1 MAAPVDLSPLG
12 SLRRGRLWLAPSAGI
27 AVAVV
32 AAVVAL
38 LVDGALR
45 GGGWLPVYVGT
56 VATART
62 LLSVV
67 ATSLATLMALVLTI
81 VAVVLQ
87 LASARYSHRAL
98 RTFLRDTQSHVFL
111 FTAAGTFAYTLV
123 ALLGLDGVAA
133 DDGTFTGITVPLAF
147 LAAVVSLAVF
157 VRYIDHIVH
166 ASRGTAIIARIGDE
180 SRGQV
185 ERLFPDDH
193 DPDERPPGPPDGPA
207 QHVVAAPRAAVIDE
221 VDVAALVGW
230 ATEQDRVVV
239 VMAGIGNYLP
249 AGAPMLAVHAPG
261 SAVPAG
267 ADPGGDHQVAREAPD
282 GVQRLVNHVRLD
294 AEPTITDD
302 VWFGFRLLV
311 DIAITAI
318 SPAVNDPTTAVQ
330 CLDQLHD
337 LLRRLSGRRFPV
349 AWHSDD
355 AGTPRL
361 FLPGAT
367 WDEFVR
373 LAGSE
378 IRLYGAGD
386 VQVVRRLAAMWSD
399 LHEVVPDARRGA
411 VAEQLERVFAA
422 GDRALGDNHAGWR
435 EDLPEGLEGSAPR
448 ARQV

>member
-1 MAAPVDLSPLG
+1 MAAPVDLSPLA
-12 SLRRGRLWLAPSAGI
+12 SLRRGRLWVAPSAGI
-27 AVAVV
+27 VVAIV

-45 GGGWLPVYVGT
+45 GGGWFPVYVGT

-67 ATSLATLMALVLTI
+67 ATSLATLIALVLTI

-98 RTFLRDTQSHVFL
+98 RTFLRDAQSHVFL
-111 FTAAGTFAYTLV
+111 FTAGGTFAYTLV

-133 DDGTFTGITVPLAF
+133 DDGTVTGITVPLAF

-180 SRGQV
+180 IRGQV

-193 DPDERPPGPPDGPA
+193 DPDERPPAPPDGTP
-207 QHVVAAPRAAVIDE
+207 QHVVAVPDPAVIDE
-221 VDVAALVGW
+221 VDVAALVAW
-230 ATEQDRVVV
+230 ATEHDRVVV
-239 VMAGIGNYLP
+239 VTVGIGDYLP
-249 AGAPMLAVHAPG
+249 AGAPMIAVH
-261 SAVPAG
+261 PAG
-267 ADPGGDHQVAREAPD
+267 PDPRAGGDPGDGPGPAAGDPD
-282 GVQRLVNHVRLD
+282 GLDRLGTHVRLD

-302 VWFGFRLLV
+302 PWFGFRLLV

-337 LLRRLSGRRFPV
+337 LMRRLSARRLPV
-349 AWHSDD
+349 SWHSDD
-355 AGTPRL
+355 DGTPRV
-361 FLPGAT
+361 FIPGVS
-367 WDEFVR
+367 WDDFVR
-373 LAGSE
+373 LAGNE

-386 VQVVRRLAAMWSD
+386 LQVVRRLAAMWSD
-399 LHEVVPDARRGA
+399 LLVVVPDPRRGA
-411 VAEQLERVFAA
+411 VADQLERVIEA
-422 GDRALGDNHAGWR
+422 GDRALAGDHADWR
-435 EDLPEGLEGSAPR
+435 EDLPDGREDPVPR
-448 ARQV
+448 ALSS